1 MSPRSC
7 SGGPKSSPRGPKT
20 APRAAR
26 SAPRAPQGSQKG
38 LKKGSCFRLG
48 LPKASGSPPGGIL
61 EPFWSDFRPSG
72 KHFGDNFGLIFETIS
87 LAFSRSS
94 SCSVLPA
101 PAPRFATFFL
111 KLLGLSA
118 CIFFKALQSSGRK
131 ARRETASKH
140 AKRSQLKPPGEAAQ
154 RPSKGI
160 NNRIGL
166 PFGSSRCS
174 CRSCGAAPRGA
185 GALALPVLAALAARA
200 FLAVL
205 AAPAVNA
212 LPVLR

>member
-1 MSPRSC
+1 MLALLSPR
-7 SGGPKSSPRGPKT
+7 P
-20 APRAAR
+20 R
-26 SAPRAPQGSQKG
+26 SAPRRPKKDQNRSPPRFWASEG
-38 LKKGSCFRLG
+38 LRE
-48 LPKASGSPPGGIL
+48 ASGSHFGAIVGASGEHL
-61 EPFWSDFRPSG
+61 RTMFGRYSKQFRPHARG
-72 KHFGDNFGLIFETIS
+72 RLLLS
-87 LAFSRSS
+87 LGS
-94 SCSVLPA
+94 SCA
-101 PAPRFATFFL
+101 PFCFVFL
-111 KLLGLSA
+111 GTSGLSA
-118 CIFFKALQSSGRK
+118 CMLFKGSRRSRRK
-131 ARRETASKH
+131 ARRETARKH